1 MNRRNF
7 LRSTAVAASFALPAW
22 SRAAAPTMSIAF
34 APNPANGWRVFELT
48 TRVEPAA
55 NGPTSVWVPLP
66 SISDADWIR
75 PMGNLWRGNAQSMT
89 TFTDPEYGATLL
101 HAEWQDADKPVLEIV
116 SRVAARDRAVDLSRP
131 AAVRPLPAAERAR
144 YTRATELIPTDGIV
158 LDTATQ
164 IVGRAR
170 SDEDKARAIYEWV
183 VDNTFRNPKTRG
195 CGLGDVRT
203 MLEAG
208 DLSGKC
214 ADLNAL
220 YVGLARAARL
230 PARDVYG
237 IRVADSRF
245 GYKSLGK
252 SGDVSKAQHCRAEVW
267 LERFG
272 WVPVDPADVRKVALE
287 EPPGGL
293 AIDDPKV
300 VAARRTLFGAWE
312 MNWLGYNFAHD
323 LRLPGSSGAAVP
335 FLMYPQG
342 ESAGSRFDSL
352 DPAGFRYTLTATEIS
367 AA

>member
-7 LRSTAVAASFALPAW
+7 LRSTAAVASFALPAW
-22 SRAAAPTMSIAF
+22 SRAAAPAMSVAF
-34 APNPANGWRVFELT
+34 APHPVNGWRFFELT
-48 TRVEPAA
+48 TRVEPLAS
-55 NGPTSVWVPLP
+55 GPTSVWVPLP
-66 SISDADWIR
+66 SISDDDWIR
-75 PMGNLWRGNAQSMT
+75 PMGNLWRGNALSMNVA
-89 TFTDPEYGATLL
+89 TDPEYGASML
-101 HAEWQDADKPVLEIV
+101 HAAWQDTDQPVLEIV
-116 SRVAARDRAVDLSRP
+116 SRFATRDRALDLSSP
-131 AAVRPLPAAERAR
+131 GAVRTLPAAERAL
-144 YTRATELIPTDGIV
+144 YMRATALIPTDGIV
-158 LDTATQ
+158 RDTATQ

-170 SDEDKARAIYEWV
+170 SDEDKARAIYEWI

-195 CGLGDVRT
+195 CGLGDVRA
-203 MLEAG
+203 MLESG

-220 YVGLARAARL
+220 YVGLARAAGL

-287 EPPGGL
+287 EPPGQL

-300 VAARRTLFGAWE
+300 VAARKALFGAWE

-323 LRLPGSSGAAVP
+323 LRLPGSGGPAVP

-342 ESAGSRFDSL
+342 ESAGRRFDSL
-352 DPAGFRYTLTATEIS
+352 DPAGFRYTLTAAEIS
-367 AA
+367 AV